1 MDNEKKVVSAIV
13 VAAVFSVGLGFV
25 RDLQSL
31 QNFGIIKFLA
41 IVVVSILALIF
52 MVKAGFWFLRRK

>member
-1 MDNEKKVVSAIV
+1 

-52 MVKAGFWFLRRK
+52 IVKAGFWFLRRK